1 MNTQVILLPPPFA
14 TGFAPLAVLG
24 YCLTRTEFLKPL
36 CGVQLGIKTRQH
48 APHEKLQDVLV
59 SILANCSSIKQIDL
73 RIRPDLVL
81 AEAWGRTQ
89 FAEQSTTADTL
100 NAFTDTSVAQL
111 RTALDIIYQR
121 EGQACQHNF
130 ETDLLAI
137 DIDLT
142 GLRASA
148 RAEGSCKGYFS
159 GKRNAHGRQVIRVSA
174 PYYHETLYS
183 KLAVGSQHGSTV
195 LKATLRAVQSL
206 LHWTPEQGRRV
217 LIRTDAGLG
226 SDTNINWALT
236 HNYQVLMKGYNGK
249 RAIAFAKQI
258 NAADWYALH
267 DQRWVACVPQ
277 APRYAR
283 RTQTLVLHWVTE
295 SGETKYA
302 TLVHSL
308 LDHDW
313 HTIPD
318 LYDGRGAVE
327 SEIKMDKSGL
337 LLPKRRKQQFAAQET
352 LLLVT
357 DLAHNLLAWLHPWMF
372 AETRFAKMGPVTL
385 VNDVLCL
392 PGEIRVKGDK
402 LHMVALW
409 ETHPYAAE
417 MQVCL
422 LKLLAHFGNP

>member
-1 MNTQVILLPPPFA
+1 MNTQVILTLPKYV

-24 YCLTRTEFLKPL
+24 YCLTHTEFLKSL
-36 CGVQLGIKTRQH
+36 RDVQLDIKTCQH
-48 APHEKLQDVLV
+48 VPHEKLQDVVV

-81 AEAWGRTQ
+81 AEAWGREQ
-89 FAEQSTTADTL
+89 FAEQSTIAETL
-100 NAFTDTSVAQL
+100 NAFTPTSVAQL
-111 RTALDIIYQR
+111 RTALDTIYQR
-121 EGQACQHNF
+121 EGQAGRHDL
-130 ETDLLAI
+130 ETDLLTL

-148 RAEGSCKGYFS
+148 RAEGSRKGYFS
-159 GKRNAHGRQVIRVSA
+159 GQRNAHGRQVVRVSA
-174 PYYHETLYS
+174 PQYRETVYS
-183 KLAVGSQHGSTV
+183 KLQIGSQHGSAVFKSTV
-195 LKATLRAVQSL
+195 RAVENL
-206 LHWTPEQGRRV
+206 FHWTPLQCRRV
-217 LIRTDAGLG
+217 LWRTDAGLG
-226 SDTNINWALT
+226 TDSNINWALT

-258 NAADWYALH
+258 PAKEWYALR
-267 DQRWVACVPQ
+267 DQRWVAGVPH

-283 RTQTLVLHWVTE
+283 RTQTLIVRWITE

-308 LDHDW
+308 LDRDW

-318 LYDGRGAVE
+318 LYNGRGAVE

-337 LLPKRRKQQFAAQET
+337 LLPKRRKQQFAAQEA
-352 LLLVT
+352 LLLLT
-357 DLAHNLLAWLHPWMF
+357 DLAHNLLAWLHPWMLT
-372 AETRFAKMGPVTL
+372 ETRFAKMGPVAL

-392 PGEIRVKGDK
+392 PGEILRKGDQ
-402 LHMVALW
+402 LYMVALW

-422 LKLLAHFGNP
+422 AKLLAHFGNP